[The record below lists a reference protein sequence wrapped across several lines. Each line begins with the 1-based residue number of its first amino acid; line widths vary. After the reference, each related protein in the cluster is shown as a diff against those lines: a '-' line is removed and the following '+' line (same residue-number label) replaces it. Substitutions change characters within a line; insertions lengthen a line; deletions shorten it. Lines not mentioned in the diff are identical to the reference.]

1 MSIPAEDQV
10 KAALATILANDL
22 FSQSE
27 RQQRFLQ
34 YIVEQSLSG
43 QADKINQY
51 SIGIDVFDRDASF
64 DPAID
69 SIVRVEAGRLRSKLR
84 EYYSLAGKFD
94 SVRIDVQKG
103 SYNASFSYQLSVNE
117 ASVAT
122 DNATVGVKYSS
133 THHSSQ
139 KPAIAVLAFR
149 NTSGEVDQ
157 DYFADGISE
166 DIITDLARF
175 SELAVISSHSSFS
188 YRDRDVQIK
197 TVREELSADYI
208 LSGSIRKSGGRIR
221 VSAQLV
227 DTESEQQLWAERYDH
242 ELNDIFAVQ
251 DDVREKIILA
261 LQQQLDHHLKAG
273 PVHKNTESVEA
284 YDCVLRGTE
293 YARKTNREDMMQAQA
308 LFRRAIE
315 LDPEY
320 AEAYARLAR
329 LQVYYYIGGID
340 KSQEVLNKADE
351 LAQKAAE
358 LCPNTAYVRAT
369 RGWVYEWLGNSED
382 AQLEWDKAIELDSSQ
397 ESAYNYLSLLLAWNG
412 ETDKAKE
419 HLEKAQLLN
428 PLGTYHFISGM
439 IHYMES
445 NFQSAVS
452 SFQRNTD
459 VDRAF
464 IPGWLFLASAHERIG
479 NDDAARRAL
488 DKLLEINPD
497 YSLTSGSRG
506 IKVPEVRQ
514 RFRSGLERLGLQFE

>member
-1 MSIPAEDQV
+1 M
-10 KAALATILANDL
+10 AALDNILASEL
-22 FSQSE
+22 FLQSE

-84 EYYSLAGKFD
+84 EYYSLAGKLE
-94 SVRIDVQKG
+94 SIRIDVQKG
-103 SYNASFSYQLSVNE
+103 SYNASFSYQDPPNDLAEVGEKPANTEQSSS
-117 ASVAT
+117 ASGT
-122 DNATVGVKYSS
+122 S
-133 THHSSQ
+133 

-149 NTSGEVDQ
+149 NSSGEVEQ

-188 YRDRDVQIK
+188 YRDRDVQISRI
-197 TVREELSADYI
+197 REELNTDYI

-221 VSAQLV
+221 ISAQLV
-227 DTESEQQLWAERYDH
+227 DTLTEQQLWAERYDH

-273 PVHKNTESVEA
+273 PVHKNTRSVEA

-340 KSQEVLNKADE
+340 KSREVLEKADE
-351 LAQKAAE
+351 LAQIAVR

-382 AQLEWDKAIELDSSQ
+382 ARQEWEQAIELDSSQ

-412 ETDKAKE
+412 ETDGAKE
-419 HLEKAQLLN
+419 YLEKAQQLN
-428 PLGTYHFISGM
+428 PLGTYHFIYGM
-439 IHYMES
+439 IYYMEGD
-445 NFQSAVS
+445 FESAIS
-452 SFQRNTD
+452 SFQKNTD

-464 IPGWLFLASAHERIG
+464 IPGWLFLASAHERTG
-479 NDDAARRAL
+479 EDDAARHAL
-488 DKLLEINPD
+488 DRLLEINPD

-514 RFRSGLERLGLQFE
+514 RFRAGLERLGLQFE